1 MKKENLGS
9 SREEG
14 LEISEREGLGMGG
27 TWRWNRL
34 GVGV

>member
-14 LEISEREGLGMGG
+14 LEISEREGTGNGRYLAWGI
-27 TWRWNRL
+27 RK
-34 GVGV
+34 